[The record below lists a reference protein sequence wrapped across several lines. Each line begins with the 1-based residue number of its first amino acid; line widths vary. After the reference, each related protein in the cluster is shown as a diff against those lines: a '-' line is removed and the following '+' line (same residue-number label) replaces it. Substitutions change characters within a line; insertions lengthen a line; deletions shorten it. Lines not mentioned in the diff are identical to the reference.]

1 MTLIIKINVM
11 NQIILT
17 TTTKNEL
24 IHELKSEILTGLSQ
38 LMNEAREKDLHSKEW
53 LTSKETQTILKISSV
68 TLWNWSKNGI
78 LKAHKI
84 GNRLRYRK
92 DDVLKA
98 LIKKEP
104 QI

>member
-1 MTLIIKINVM
+1 MEN
-11 NQIILT
+11 IILT

-24 IHELKSEILTGLSQ
+24 IQELKTEILNGINDLF
-38 LMNEAREKDLHSKEW
+38 NEARDKDLQSKEW
-53 LTSKETQTILKISSV
+53 LNSKETENLLKISSV
-68 TLWNWSKNGI
+68 TLWSWSKSGI

-92 DDVLKA
+92 DDVIKA
-98 LIKKEP
+98 LIRKEP